1 MPMVQGWLVY
11 EKTHAITFK
20 GGGAMKYQP
29 IPRLGI
35 AFYPDKS
42 HLSEQT
48 VPSIIKTVV
57 FPRCLKLLQGF
68 SRILKVRV

>member
-1 MPMVQGWLVY
+1 
-11 EKTHAITFK
+11 
-20 GGGAMKYQP
+20 MKYQP

-48 VPSIIKTVV
+48 VSALIKAVV
-57 FPRCLKLLQGF
+57 FPRCRKLLQDF
-68 SRILKVRV
+68 SRILKARG

>member
-1 MPMVQGWLVY
+1 MHDI
-11 EKTHAITFK
+11 THAITFK

-35 AFYPDKS
+35 AVYPDKS
-42 HLSEQT
+42 HVSEQSM
-48 VPSIIKTVV
+48 PAIIRTVV

-68 SRILKVRV
+68 SRILKARG